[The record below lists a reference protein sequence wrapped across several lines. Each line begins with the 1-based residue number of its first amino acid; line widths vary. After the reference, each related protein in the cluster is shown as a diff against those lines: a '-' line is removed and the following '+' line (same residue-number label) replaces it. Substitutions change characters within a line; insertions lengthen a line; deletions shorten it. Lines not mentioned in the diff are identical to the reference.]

1 MTECINNPLLT
12 KQPFD
17 SFNKTVLKRYE
28 NVSKVKKL
36 PGLFDDSSSD
46 VWEIQGVCFEDDS
59 KLIDYVIKS
68 HQVSNPSSFW
78 QGMDLLF
85 KRSICNSY
93 RDARATYAFIDA
105 LTDLKIPKV
114 CDLLIGK
121 THCALVLEKIYGES
135 IQIAEVSDSLVKQL
149 AKFLAEMHSHPV
161 TRKGPIVTQAEV
173 EQGLVY
179 ESKAWQQDVL
189 LAIQTLSSE
198 ELAKS
203 PWVIDALKN
212 TSDLTIQDIVP
223 LMMDLRWDQFSQ
235 IDGKLVGVF
244 DLDAFV
250 FAPIE
255 LDFVI
260 LEYLLNAEQLKI
272 FKKAYVEEGVNNLS
286 VPSIAKVRNV
296 YRVLFFLI
304 NALGEVD
311 IVKWMNQPCFF
322 ED

>member
-1 MTECINNPLLT
+1 LAQ
-12 KQPFD
+12 QPFD
-17 SFNKTVLKRYE
+17 SFDKTVLQRYE
-28 NVSKVKKL
+28 NVSMVKKL
-36 PGLFDDSSSD
+36 PGLFEDSSSD
-46 VWEIQGVCFEDDS
+46 VWKIQGVCFEDAS

-68 HQVSNPSSFW
+68 HKVFNPSSFW

-93 RDARATYAFIDA
+93 GDATATYTFIDT

-114 CDLLIGK
+114 VDVLGSK

-135 IQIAEVSDSLVKQL
+135 IQATDISDSLVKQL
-149 AKFLAEMHSHPV
+149 AKFLADMHSHPV
-161 TRKGPIVTQAEV
+161 SKVGPIVTTAEDRKDSSQV
-173 EQGLVY
+173 I
-179 ESKAWQQDVL
+179 KNWQQDVL
-189 LAIQTLSSE
+189 LTIQTLVPE
-198 ELAKS
+198 DLAQC

-212 TSDLTIQDIVP
+212 SSDLTTQRIVP

-235 IDGKLVGVF
+235 VNGKLVGVF

-260 LEYLLNAEQLKI
+260 MEYLLTTQQLTI
-272 FKKAYVEEGVNNLS
+272 FKKAYEEAGVNDLR
-286 VPSIAKVRNV
+286 VPSIKKVRDV

-304 NALGEVD
+304 NALGEDD
-311 IVKWMNQPCFF
+311 IEKWMSQPCFF
-322 ED
+322 NA